1 MVEQNAAAGVQV
13 EAFAVVHGDPVAVQ
27 LGHAIRAARIERRVL
42 VLLLG
47 LDQAEH
53 FAGGRLVETRVRAEL
68 TDRFEQV
75 GNAQAVDDAG
85 GHRLIPGSRDKA
97 LCSKV
102 VDLVRRRFDHRA
114 LH

>member
-1 MVEQNAAAGVQV
+1 MVEQNPAAGVQV

-53 FAGGRLVETRVRAEL
+53 FAGGRLIETRVRTEL
-68 TDRFEQV
+68 ADRFEQV
-75 GNAQAVDDAG
+75 RNAQAVDDAG
-85 GHRLIPGSRDKA
+85 GHRLIPGGRDEA
-97 LCSKV
+97 LRGEV
-102 VDLVRRRFDHRA
+102 VDLVRR
-114 LH
+114 